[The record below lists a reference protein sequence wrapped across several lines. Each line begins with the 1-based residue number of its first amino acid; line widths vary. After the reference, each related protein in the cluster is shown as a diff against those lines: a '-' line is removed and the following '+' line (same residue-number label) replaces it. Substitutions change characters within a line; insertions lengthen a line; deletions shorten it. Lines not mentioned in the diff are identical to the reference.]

1 MRTLFLCPISLA
13 QSPWILH
20 LAAPIPSLPGNEQ
33 TCVLLSL
40 PTSAKQLPKPRPTR
54 AGWHSHENQGRA
66 APACAA
72 QPLEL
77 AAEPCQAERSRARG
91 AQRERSA
98 EQEHSPASPGPA
110 QPDRDLARLKPS
122 PSLRPSENLLLPAGL
137 FPAIYGA
144 GLTRCPCE
152 RPSPGKQLPRACS
165 PNRGASP
172 GAAALS
178 HGAHPDQ
185 THSSTCGRGLHT
197 AGAPPGDAAPF
208 FCAPARTPSP
218 PANLRSSSPGC
229 SPLQRFSGSWPR
241 NISHPEHLHGVRQ
254 AHGDSHRALSSD
266 PSCGA
271 GRLDMSRAER
281 LSPRESRARGL
292 GEAGD

>member
-1 MRTLFLCPISLA
+1 M
-13 QSPWILH
+13 
-20 LAAPIPSLPGNEQ
+20 
-33 TCVLLSL
+33 LLSL

-54 AGWHSHENQGRA
+54 AGWHSHENQGNA

-165 PNRGASP
+165 PNRGALPVLLPCPTVHTQTRPTPALVAEACTLQVTLLGMLLPFSVLLPAPHHPQPLPWLLSSP
-172 GAAALS
+172 KVFWELAKKYFSPRASPQRQAGSRGQA
-178 HGAHPDQ
+178 Q
-185 THSSTCGRGLHT
+185 SSQLGSQLRSRKAGHVKGR
-197 AGAPPGDAAPF
+197 APF
-208 FCAPARTPSP
+208 SP
-218 PANLRSSSPGC
+218 
-229 SPLQRFSGSWPR
+229 
-241 NISHPEHLHGVRQ
+241 
-254 AHGDSHRALSSD
+254 
-266 PSCGA
+266 
-271 GRLDMSRAER
+271 
-281 LSPRESRARGL
+281 
-292 GEAGD
+292 

>member
-1 MRTLFLCPISLA
+1 M
-13 QSPWILH
+13 
-20 LAAPIPSLPGNEQ
+20 
-33 TCVLLSL
+33 LLSL
-40 PTSAKQLPKPRPTR
+40 PTSAKQLPKPRPAR

-77 AAEPCQAERSRARG
+77 AAEPCRAERSRARG

-110 QPDRDLARLKPS
+110 RPDRDLARLKPS

-137 FPAIYGA
+137 FPAIYRA

-152 RPSPGKQLPRACS
+152 QPSPGKQLPQACS
-165 PNRGASP
+165 PNRGALRVLLP
-172 GAAALS
+172 CPTVHTQTRPTPALVAEACALQVPLLGMLLQFS
-178 HGAHPDQ
+178 VLLPAPH
-185 THSSTCGRGLHT
+185 HSQLSCTDVALVALLSKGF
-197 AGAPPGDAAPF
+197 P
-208 FCAPARTPSP
+208 
-218 PANLRSSSPGC
+218 
-229 SPLQRFSGSWPR
+229 GSWPR
-241 NISHPEHLHGVRQ
+241 SISHPEHLHGVRQ
-254 AHGDSHRALSSD
+254 AHGDRPRALSSD

-271 GRLDMSRAER
+271 GRLDVSRAER
-281 LSPRESRARGL
+281 LPPRESRARCL

>member
-1 MRTLFLCPISLA
+1 M
-13 QSPWILH
+13 
-20 LAAPIPSLPGNEQ
+20 
-33 TCVLLSL
+33 LLSL

-77 AAEPCQAERSRARG
+77 AAEPCEAERSRARG

-110 QPDRDLARLKPS
+110 QPDRDLAQLKPS

-165 PNRGASP
+165 PNRGALLVLLPCPTVRTQTRPTPALVAEACTLQVTLLGMLLPFSVLLP
-172 GAAALS
+172 APHHSQPSCAAAALVALLS
-178 HGAHPDQ
+178 KGFLGAGQ
-185 THSSTCGRGLHT
+185 GIFL
-197 AGAPPGDAAPF
+197 
-208 FCAPARTPSP
+208 TPSISTASGRLTGTGTELSAQI
-218 PANLRSSSPGC
+218 PAAEQEGWTCQGPSAFLPVRA
-229 SPLQRFSGSWPR
+229 
-241 NISHPEHLHGVRQ
+241 EHGVWARLGIRRGFT
-254 AHGDSHRALSSD
+254 ACAVPGLSSRHHS
-266 PSCGA
+266 PELSIWY
-271 GRLDMSRAER
+271 
-281 LSPRESRARGL
+281 LSPAL
-292 GEAGD
+292 KFN